1 MNKKYEP
8 FEHPRWRD
16 NPVFEVVGEF
26 PLTEE
31 QKKRKEQ
38 SDKEVAE
45 FLKNRKKNKKA

>member
-31 QKKRKEQ
+31 QKNAK
-38 SDKEVAE
+38 SN
-45 FLKNRKKNKKA
+45 LIKK